1 MIMPEQW
8 QGRVSM
14 FKSDFQKWFESQPK
28 WTQEWMKKQP
38 VWHDRDL
45 WLFFAYGGIL
55 GFVVGLLFGVS
66 L

>member
-1 MIMPEQW
+1 
-8 QGRVSM
+8 M
-14 FKSDFQKWFESQPK
+14 FKSEFQRWFESQPK

-45 WLFFAYGGIL
+45 WLFFVYGSLAGLII
-55 GFVVGLLFGVS
+55 GFLLGVS